1 LYYSKAIIKHLLK
14 PDIINLET
22 KHIPSPTN
30 ESWLEFIEGNNN
42 SLSVVYQSFHAPL
55 FYTAFYY
62 LKDEDAAND
71 IINDIFLK
79 LLEMSKKDRI
89 HILSGVNEKL
99 EVYLKVMVKNRCL
112 DKINIE
118 KNRSSIR
125 NGIIGLFNRYSYNN
139 GTEESDYLELVSVLP
154 EQQKII
160 FELHIEGYD
169 NQAIADDLG
178 ISYNTVRNTL
188 STSKKK
194 LRILWSQLME

>member
-1 LYYSKAIIKHLLK
+1 
-14 PDIINLET
+14 
-22 KHIPSPTN
+22 
-30 ESWLEFIEGNNN
+30 
-42 SLSVVYQSFHAPL
+42 
-55 FYTAFYY
+55 
-62 LKDEDAAND
+62 
-71 IINDIFLK
+71 
-79 LLEMSKKDRI
+79 MSKKDRI